1 MSTIEQSVGN
11 GMDRRSFITRTAIGV
26 GGALVVGIE
35 LSPGTS
41 WASADLTAA
50 TAGGSFG
57 VYVTINPD
65 ETITLVCPGSEM
77 GQGIATALPM
87 ILAEELMVDWEKVD
101 VLLAG
106 ADVRF
111 NRPASD
117 NKLAP
122 GTSQSTGGSNSV
134 RGYHDYLRQVGATI
148 RQQMIW
154 AAAADYSIDRSLLRA
169 ENGTVVRCPWHNWPF
184 RLDNGENCH
193 DPQEKLRTY
202 EVRLEGDQVI
212 LRA

>member
-1 MSTIEQSVGN
+1 MSTIEQSTGT
-11 GMDRRSFITRTAIGV
+11 GMDRRTFITRTAIGV

-87 ILAEELMVDWEKVD
+87 ILAEELMIDWTKV
-101 VLLAG
+101 VLRLADAG
-106 ADVRF
+106 SGY
-111 NRPASD
+111 NRPTKDATTGVWS
-117 NKLAP
+117 P

-134 RGYHDYLRQVGATI
+134 RGYHDYLRNVGAT
-148 RQQMIW
+148 
-154 AAAADYSIDRSLLRA
+154 AC
-169 ENGTVVRCPWHNWPF
+169 G
-184 RLDNGENCH
+184 
-193 DPQEKLRTY
+193 RTG
-202 EVRLEGDQVI
+202 VQPSS
-212 LRA
+212 